1 MNIKFKETIGI
12 ILLATAVITT
22 LAWFKNK
29 SKKNADDYDWIMW

>member
-1 MNIKFKETIGI
+1 MHIKSKEAIGL

-29 SKKNADDYDWIMW
+29 NKKKVDDYDWIMW